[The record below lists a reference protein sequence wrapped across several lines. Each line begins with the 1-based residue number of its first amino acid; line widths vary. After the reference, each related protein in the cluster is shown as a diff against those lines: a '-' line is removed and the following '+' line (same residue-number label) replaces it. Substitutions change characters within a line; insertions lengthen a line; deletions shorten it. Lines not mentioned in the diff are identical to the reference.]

1 MTTWVDRLLDDRPTE
16 IWYSWHQVT
25 PSNSQCLN
33 SGSNSLHQS
42 TPAARLT
49 TYEPPSST
57 YKPINVP
64 LPPKCRAG
72 ETWILSLFSPPE
84 GTDGR
89 DVTAEGMIPLRKG
102 EIVGVQSMGIDFF
115 SSSAGSS
122 SAGRPGSSS
131 KPLASKKNG
140 KAGAGL
146 DKTMN
151 GKKGSA
157 PKQVE
162 GPKQT
167 RITRSWVLPSV
178 ELPEAEDAS
187 APEVS
192 QADSQ
197 EDEKTAGARR
207 SIKRDSEGVPIV
219 RDLVWRDGLDEQ
231 TSTDNPEPKEDGVDE
246 GSLDKG
252 KGVEVLQ
259 ERRLRVIEETSFDL
273 DKASSVLVTGVS
285 IYTQGKTADP
295 RVSDEQKIWDSG
307 LALTSYLL
315 TLPASS
321 SGNSHTDL
329 RPVFQPPADLMD
341 RLTKPNSRIL
351 EIGAG
356 SGLVGI
362 GWAASGIALGRGS
375 RVMITDLRESVAIR
389 HSCNQMLSRVAA
401 LGLVWSSISIC
412 HPADR

>member
-1 MTTWVDRLLDDRPTE
+1 
-16 IWYSWHQVT
+16 
-25 PSNSQCLN
+25 
-33 SGSNSLHQS
+33 
-42 TPAARLT
+42 
-49 TYEPPSST
+49 
-57 YKPINVP
+57 
-64 LPPKCRAG
+64 
-72 ETWILSLFSPPE
+72 
-84 GTDGR
+84 
-89 DVTAEGMIPLRKG
+89 MIPLRKG

-219 RDLVWRDGLDEQ
+219 RDLVRRDELDRQ
-231 TSTDNPEPKEDGVDE
+231 TRPDSPEAKEDGVDE

-273 DKASSVLVTGVS
+273 DKVRSILDRKVESSP
-285 IYTQGKTADP
+285 Q
-295 RVSDEQKIWDSG
+295 QDS
-307 LALTSYLL
+307 
-315 TLPASS
+315 
-321 SGNSHTDL
+321 
-329 RPVFQPPADLMD
+329 
-341 RLTKPNSRIL
+341 
-351 EIGAG
+351 
-356 SGLVGI
+356 
-362 GWAASGIALGRGS
+362 
-375 RVMITDLRESVAIR
+375 
-389 HSCNQMLSRVAA
+389 
-401 LGLVWSSISIC
+401 
-412 HPADR
+412 